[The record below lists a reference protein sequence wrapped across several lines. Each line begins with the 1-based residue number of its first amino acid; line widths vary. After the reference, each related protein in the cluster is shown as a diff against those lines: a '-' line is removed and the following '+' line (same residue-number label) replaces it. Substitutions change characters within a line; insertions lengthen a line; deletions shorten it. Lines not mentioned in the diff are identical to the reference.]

1 MILKKIEINNFGPFY
16 GTHVWDDLQPED
28 GKPLILI
35 RAYNDV
41 AKSTILKIFNFCL
54 YGLTPQRRQMVINRK
69 AAITDNGES
78 SVLFS
83 YTHKGDD
90 WEIKRTLKFSK
101 VAKFLDPPEISLHR
115 QTISHNGKIIC
126 DPNGTPGILYENDF
140 KDKIN
145 EIIPQEISQFF
156 FFDGER
162 IQDYVTEEPKPSIT
176 ASIEKIL
183 GIKQLLNARQDIT
196 KVESGLS
203 SELLSSQEK
212 DEETKKDAQVLIE
225 RNTLLEVDKAKL
237 NYDKSDLTGKEDTLK
252 NLKSFL
258 ETQEGLEDDWKK
270 INLINGALVGLESSV
285 ASNIQHLKKHNS
297 HNLLSEIISLHFKPS
312 ATLTSSF
319 SPSQI
324 TMAKKS
330 LETGKCDHC
339 EEPLSDTKKA
349 ELKTIAEVKFDPFE
363 EDMKEIISKIN
374 NDPELSASKVSH
386 QKLVSI
392 AAELDG
398 KITQGQAALGD
409 LQASL
414 KDSASTLME
423 EVKTK
428 QSEYDRLLPLFE
440 QAQIDVANLETKYES
455 DKANYDSDVNALSTS
470 TTNEEVILA
479 QARLNI
485 CKKTFRAFDEII
497 NSIIDSERESIA
509 EQMSKTFTEQL
520 TNNPELYTGLNLD
533 KEYKLLVKQQAFD
546 PLPAWKMEP
555 SSGMSAMI
563 AFAFIHSLNTH
574 SHTEA
579 PIVIDTP
586 TGRLDGIHKKKII
599 TFWKNFG
606 KQIFILYQPDEM
618 TSEHQNMTQSFVT
631 KHFEAIRKPG
641 AMDESLLKEWEGDE

>member
-1 MILKKIEINNFGPFY
+1 MILKKIEVNNFGPFY
-16 GTHVWDDLQPED
+16 GTHVWDVETEED
-28 GKPLILI
+28 KPLILI

-54 YGLTPQRRQMVINRK
+54 YGLNNKRRQMVINRK
-69 AAITDNGES
+69 AAMEDDGES

-83 YTHKGDD
+83 YTHEGDD
-90 WEIKRTLKFSK
+90 WEIKRSLKFSK
-101 VAKFLDPPEISLHR
+101 VDKYLDPPDISLHR
-115 QTISHNGKIIC
+115 YTISQDGKIIC
-126 DPNGTPGILYENDF
+126 DPNGTPGILYDNDF

-183 GIKQLLNARQDIT
+183 GIKQLLNARKDIA
-196 KVESGLS
+196 KVESLLS
-203 SELLSSQEK
+203 SELLESQEK
-212 DEETKKDAQVLIE
+212 DESTQKEAQALIVRRTQLDAE
-225 RNTLLEVDKAKL
+225 KAKVD
-237 NYDKSDLTGKEDTLK
+237 YDKDDLTVKEDTLK

-258 ETQEGLEDDWKK
+258 ETQEGLKEDWEK
-270 INLINGALVGLESSV
+270 INRITGVIRGLQSTKS
-285 ASNIQHLKKHNS
+285 SNIQRLKKHNS
-297 HNLLSEIISLHFKPS
+297 HNLLSEIISIHFKPF
-312 ATLTSSF
+312 ATSSSSF
-319 SPSQI
+319 SQSQI

-330 LETGKCDHC
+330 LESGKCDHC

-363 EDMKEIISKIN
+363 ADMQEIASKIN
-374 NDPELSASKVSH
+374 KDPELSASGVSH
-386 QKLVSI
+386 QQLVSFG
-392 AAELDG
+392 AELDG
-398 KITQGQAALGD
+398 KITQGQTALED
-409 LQASL
+409 LQSSL

-423 EVKTK
+423 EIKTK
-428 QSEYDRLLPLFE
+428 QSEYDRLSPLFE
-440 QAQIDVANLETKYES
+440 KAQVDVIEFETKYEE
-455 DKANYDSDVNALSTS
+455 DRANYDSDVNSLSTS
-470 TTNEEVILA
+470 STNEETILA

-497 NSIIDSERESIA
+497 NSTVDSERESIA
-509 EQMSKTFTEQL
+509 EQMSKTFTEEL
-520 TNNPELYTGLNLD
+520 SNNPDLYTGLDLD
-533 KEYKLLVKQQAFD
+533 KEYKLLVKIQGFD
-546 PLPAWKMEP
+546 PAPAWRVEP

-586 TGRLDGIHKKKII
+586 TGRLDGIHKKNII
-599 TFWKNFG
+599 KFWKNFG

-618 TSEHQNMTQSFVT
+618 STKHQNMVQSFVS

-641 AMDESLLKEWEGDE
+641 ATDESLLKKWEGDE